1 MLLHV
6 LWGMFFGYI
15 IASVNYASILV
26 KKGYRT
32 LGEIPDKEDHER

>member
-15 IASVNYASILV
+15 IASVNYAAIIVS
-26 KKGYRT
+26 KGYRT
-32 LGEIPDKEDHER
+32 LSEIPDKYDD